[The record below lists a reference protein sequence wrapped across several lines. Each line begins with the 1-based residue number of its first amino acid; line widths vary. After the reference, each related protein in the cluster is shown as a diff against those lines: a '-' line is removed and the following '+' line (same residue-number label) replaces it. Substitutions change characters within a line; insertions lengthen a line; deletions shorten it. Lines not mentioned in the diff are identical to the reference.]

1 MKYPFYQLYSGW
13 MYILFILYLIGI
25 VKFSILPTIILTFI
39 GSIIFIIASYVYS
52 SKNNKPNIYVVIFIL
67 ITHGI
72 PLFIVNYDL
81 SSNILMYNFM
91 IFLLYN
97 LSLLLQNTNIVEVY
111 MKLLKNHGLSVG
123 VIQYYK
129 DLGIIP

>member
-1 MKYPFYQLYSGW
+1 MKYPFYQLFSGW

-25 VKFSILPTIILTFI
+25 VKFSILPTIIVTFI
-39 GSIIFIIASYVYS
+39 GSIIFILASYIYS

-67 ITHGI
+67 ITHAI
-72 PLFIVNYDL
+72 PLFIVKYDL
-81 SSNILMYNFM
+81 SNKILLYNFI

-97 LSLLLQNTNIVEVY
+97 LSLLLQNTNIIEVY
-111 MKLLKNHGLSVG
+111 MKLLKNHGISVG
-123 VIQYYK
+123 VLQYYK